1 MSITLS
7 PTTPEIPKL
16 AIWNAHWC
24 GAIASQVIAGLGGK
38 PNTEWNASGVGNTGS
53 LGEAGS
59 RVMGGYVQ
67 VQVLMIEPGTVMCL
81 VQYNASGEEK
91 SAKVFSGGY
100 FPIKMIVSNLLE
112 SLAKEGIV
120 NMQNIRT
127 AASQK
132 HWGDGNPSAPSTP
145 WGPAQSGT
153 QIESGVWLFGTAGHG
168 GLMVRPGA
176 AQKKL
181 SPAARKCG
189 LFWGGAYWFEEDVA
203 IRIPLFE
210 NFDWARALGSRV
222 TPEQNERYIRE
233 SSPEYFQ
240 YLAAGHVEPSRVKV
254 GDKLVFREAVN
265 YGQGLR
271 FQAGDLGTVTKTTPA
286 MIIFIADKYHMKF
299 KVPVAYVLD
308 GKVAKA

>member
-7 PTTPEIPKL
+7 PMSPKIPPL

-24 GAIASQVIAGLGGK
+24 GALASAVLERLGGK
-38 PNTEWNASGVGNTGS
+38 ANSDWGATAPNVGET
-53 LGEAGS
+53 GS
-59 RVMGGYVQ
+59 RVMGGAVQ
-67 VQVLMIEPGTVMCL
+67 VQVFLDGRKLACV
-81 VQYNASGEEK
+81 VQYNASGDEK
-91 SAKVFSGGY
+91 SATIQV
-100 FPIKMIVSNLLE
+100 PANIAPQMIVDRFVQG
-112 SLAKEGIV
+112 LAKEGIFT
-120 NMQNIRT
+120 MQNIRT

-132 HWGDGNPSAPSTP
+132 HWGDGNPSAPNTP
-145 WGPAQSGT
+145 WGPAQYGT

-168 GLMVRPGA
+168 GLMVRPGV

-189 LFWGGAYWFEEDVA
+189 EFWGGSYWYEEDVA
-203 IRIPLFE
+203 INIPFFE

-240 YLAAGHVEPSRVKV
+240 YLAAGHKEPSRVKV
-254 GDKLVFREAVN
+254 GDTLVFREIVK
-265 YGQGLR
+265 YGQGLV
-271 FQAGDLGTVTKTTPA
+271 FQPGDTGLVVKTTPA
-286 MIIFIADKYHMKF
+286 MVIFVAEKYRMKF
-299 KVPVAYVLD
+299 KVPVAYLLD